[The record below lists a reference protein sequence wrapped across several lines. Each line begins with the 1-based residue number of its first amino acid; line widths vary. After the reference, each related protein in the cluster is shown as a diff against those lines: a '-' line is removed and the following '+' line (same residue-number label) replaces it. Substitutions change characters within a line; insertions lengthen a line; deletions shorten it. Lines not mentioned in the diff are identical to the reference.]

1 MPQKIKSIV
10 TALASPKI
18 FFYALIWLMVLLVV
32 GTVSQK
38 YIGLYLAGEVYF
50 SSFIVWLGGAVPV
63 PGGYSVMSLIGV
75 NLLCRTIQ
83 ERWEWPKA
91 GTIIVHLGA
100 LLLLLGGFI
109 TAAFS
114 VEGNMVIPEGGTA
127 NFISSYH
134 DRELAVIEIT
144 DEKAEEVATYGPA
157 FLKQGAQPG
166 YGITVKGFFRNSAI
180 AMQDGEPRIVPARR
194 AVDDE
199 DNVSA
204 LLFTVVGK
212 DYSVFE
218 FMPRPPVIE
227 YEGRN
232 YMLML
237 RRTRTALPF
246 EIDLVK
252 FTKETHPGTD
262 TARLYS
268 SEVILKDGAQEWR
281 SVISM
286 NKPLRYKGY
295 TFFQSSFLTDE
306 SGSVATVLAVVK
318 NAGRLYPYIA
328 SIVICIG
335 LLVHMIIMI
344 PKLTGGRVK
353 P

>member
-1 MPQKIKSIV
+1 MKKLSNLIF
-10 TALASPKI
+10 ALASPKI

-38 YIGLYLAGEVYF
+38 YIGLYLAGEIYF

-63 PGGYSVMSLIGV
+63 PGGYSVIAVIGL
-75 NLLCRTIQ
+75 NLFCRTIQ
-83 ERWEWPKA
+83 ERWERQKA

-114 VEGNMVIPEGGTA
+114 IEGNMVIPEGGSA
-127 NFISSYH
+127 GFISSYH

-144 DEKAEEVATYGPA
+144 DEKAEEVTAFGPA
-157 FLKQGAQPG
+157 LLKPGAQPG
-166 YGITVKGFFRNSAI
+166 YGITVRNFFRNSAV
-180 AMQDGEPRIVPARR
+180 AVEDGQPRIVPARR
-194 AVDDE
+194 AAEDE
-199 DNVSA
+199 SNISA
-204 LLFTVVGK
+204 LLFTSGAH

-227 YEGRN
+227 YEGRD

-237 RRTRTALPF
+237 RRARTALPF

-252 FTKETHPGTD
+252 FTKETHPGTN

-268 SEVILKDGAQEWR
+268 SEVILKDGDQEWR

-306 SGSVATVLAVVK
+306 GGNLATVLAVVK

-328 SIVICIG
+328 SIIICIG

-344 PKLTGGRVK
+344 PKLTGGRAK